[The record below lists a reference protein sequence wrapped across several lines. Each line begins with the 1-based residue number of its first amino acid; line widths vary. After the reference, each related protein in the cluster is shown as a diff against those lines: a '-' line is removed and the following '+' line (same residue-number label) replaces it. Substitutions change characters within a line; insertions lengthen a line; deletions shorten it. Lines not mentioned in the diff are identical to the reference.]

1 MKATE
6 VRILPA
12 LEPGDSY
19 VDPVFV
25 LVETSLDD
33 RGEPVTTIDHMSTK
47 QVDGRDRWNVMT
59 LGQSVPMTH
68 SAALE
73 WAVSYAASRNIP
85 LVYERDATVDGEL
98 RPAFAALP
106 PSMAVE
112 DYAASLSGRF
122 PALGT
127 APASSASK

>member
-33 RGEPVTTIDHMSTK
+33 CGEPVTTIDHMSTK
-47 QVDGRDRWNVMT
+47 QVDGRDRWNVTT

-68 SAALE
+68 AAALE
-73 WAVSYAASRNIP
+73 WAVSYAASRSIP
-85 LVYERDATVDGEL
+85 LVYERDATT
-98 RPAFAALP
+98 
-106 PSMAVE
+106 VE

-127 APASSASK
+127 APGSSASK

>member
-33 RGEPVTTIDHMSTK
+33 CGEPVTTIDHMSTK

-68 SAALE
+68 AAALE

-85 LVYERDATVDGEL
+85 LVYERDATV
-98 RPAFAALP
+98 
-106 PSMAVE
+106 E

>member
-12 LEPGDSY
+12 LDPGESY

-25 LVETSLDD
+25 LVETALDD
-33 RGEPVTTIDHMSTK
+33 CGEPVTTIDHVSSCVVRGK
-47 QVDGRDRWNVMT
+47 DGWNIAT
-59 LGQSVPMTH
+59 LGQSVPLTH

-73 WAVSYAASRNIP
+73 WAVSYAASRSIP
-85 LVYERDATVDGEL
+85 LVYERDSAT
-98 RPAFAALP
+98 A
-106 PSMAVE
+106 E

-122 PALGT
+122 PALDSVS
-127 APASSASK
+127 APSASK